1 MHHQYANSPLIETV
15 IEVRFRSDVGW
26 DDATA
31 NATYELLSS
40 EFSRQITGSARFVA
54 EGYDANAILQFWRE
68 ADEDG
73 AVILSPN
80 ALSVTHL
87 QPYPGWDQFKGL
99 GMRVYDAYL
108 QAAQPKGILHIGL
121 RYNNQIRLPA
131 VDRGVDLYS
140 YFNIGIALRSKQLPE
155 ALESF
160 KVEFRSRHRNNR
172 DVLALTWRGD
182 PESGL
187 SPMIKLDLD
196 YGLSRPE
203 TISMADVGTW
213 LDEAN
218 GEVHTVF
225 EGLIRNEL
233 RALFYKKEEHS

>member
-54 EGYDANAILQFWRE
+54 GGYDANAILQFWRE

-99 GMRVYDAYL
+99 VMRVYDAYL

-196 YGLSRPE
+196 YGLSRSE

>member
-1 MHHQYANSPLIETV
+1 MHRQYANSPLVETV

-99 GMRVYDAYL
+99 IMRVYDAYL

>member
-15 IEVRFRSDVGW
+15 FEVRFRSDVVW

-54 EGYDANAILQFWRE
+54 EDYDANAILQFWRE
-68 ADEDG
+68 SDEDG

-87 QPYPGWDQFKGL
+87 QPYPGWEQFKGL
-99 GMRVYDAYL
+99 VMRVYDAYL
-108 QAAQPKGILHIGL
+108 QAAQPQGILGIGL
-121 RYNNQIRLPA
+121 RYINQLRLPA
-131 VDRGVDLYS
+131 VDGYVNLSS
-140 YFNIGIALRSKQLPE
+140 YFNIGIVLSGKQLPE
-155 ALESF
+155 AFESF
-160 KVEFRSRHRNNR
+160 MVELRSRHRNNR

-182 PESGL
+182 PESGP
-187 SPMIKLDLD
+187 SPTIKFDLD
-196 YGLSRPE
+196 YRLLRPE

-233 RALFYKKEEHS
+233 RALFDKKE